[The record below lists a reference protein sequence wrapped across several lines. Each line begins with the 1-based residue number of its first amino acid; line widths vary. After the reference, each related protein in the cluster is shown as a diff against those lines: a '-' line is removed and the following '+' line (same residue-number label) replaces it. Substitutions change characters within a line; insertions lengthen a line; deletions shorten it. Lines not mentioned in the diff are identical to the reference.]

1 VRRLDEQMAGG
12 TSAKDLV
19 ARITALFAAYNA
31 RSRPFAWTAAADILA
46 QLGRTEL
53 ADDNQ
58 SAWR

>member
-1 VRRLDEQMAGG
+1 MAGG

-31 RSRPFAWTAAADILA
+31 RPRPFAWTAAADILA